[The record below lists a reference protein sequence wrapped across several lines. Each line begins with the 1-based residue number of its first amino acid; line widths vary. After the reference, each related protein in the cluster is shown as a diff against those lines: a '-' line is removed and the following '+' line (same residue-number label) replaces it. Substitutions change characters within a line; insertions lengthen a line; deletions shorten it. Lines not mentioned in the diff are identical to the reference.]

1 MIVGLLFWALASSC
15 CGYAVVAG
23 GRDGR
28 RAVALILCATL
39 LSIPAQRFGHHW
51 GRTEL
56 LLLSVDLG
64 LLAGLYALML
74 RSERYWPIWMV
85 GFHLIAV
92 TTHISTVIAPDV
104 TPRLYRAM
112 ESVWAIPV
120 LVSMFAGI
128 VMDRRAGLEARLRTA
143 AITGDGRARP

>member
-1 MIVGLLFWALASSC
+1 M
-15 CGYAVVAG
+15 
-23 GRDGR
+23 
-28 RAVALILCATL
+28 ALILCASV

-51 GRTEL
+51 GSTEL
-56 LLLSVDLG
+56 PLLSVDLV
-64 LLAGLYALML
+64 LLAGLYTLLL
-74 RSERYWPIWMV
+74 RSERFWPIWMV

-92 TTHISTVIAPDV
+92 TTHISTVIAPEF

-128 VMDRRAGLEARLRTA
+128 VMDRRADSESHA
-143 AITGDGRARP
+143 